1 LAETRAETILLVE
14 DEQDLA
20 SALKDNLELEGFS
33 VRLAHTAED
42 ALRGLAREEPSLI
55 LLDIMLPGMNGFDF
69 CKRLRDQGS
78 DIPIIILSAKGAE
91 LDKVLGLELG
101 ADDYVTK
108 PFSVRELVARV
119 KAVLR
124 RRSPAATPDVCSVG
138 DIEVDFNR
146 FVARG
151 AKGELPLSYYECEI
165 LKLLVSKAGVPVSRS
180 DIIRRIW
187 GHNAYPTTRTV
198 DNHIVKLRRKL
209 EVNPERPRH
218 ILTVHGIGYK
228 FVD

>member
-1 LAETRAETILLVE
+1 LTDNQSETILLVE

-20 SALKDNLELEGFS
+20 SALKDNLELENFR
-33 VRLAHTAED
+33 VKLAYTAED
-42 ALRGLAREEPSLI
+42 ALRAIAVEEPSLI

-69 CKRLRDQGS
+69 CKNLRDRGI
-78 DIPIIILSAKGAE
+78 DVPIIVLSARSAE

-124 RRSPAATPDVCSVG
+124 RRSPAAAPETYKIGHMV
-138 DIEVDFNR
+138 VDFNR
-146 FVARG
+146 FVA
-151 AKGELPLSYYECEI
+151 KGPDGEVPLSYYECEI
-165 LKLLVSKAGVPVSRS
+165 LKLLVSKAGVPVPRS

-187 GHNAYPTTRTV
+187 GYNAYPTTRTV

-209 EVNPERPRH
+209 GENPERPRH

-228 FVD
+228 FVE

>member
-1 LAETRAETILLVE
+1 LLVE
-14 DEQDLA
+14 DEEDLA
-20 SALKDNLELEGFS
+20 SALKDNLELEDFS
-33 VRLAHTAED
+33 VSLAHTAED
-42 ALRGLAREEPSLI
+42 ALRAVAREEPSLI

-69 CKRLRDQGS
+69 CRSLRDR
-78 DIPIIILSAKGAE
+78 DINIPIIILSARSAE

-108 PFSVRELVARV
+108 PFSVRELIARV

-124 RRSPAATPDVCSVG
+124 RRSAAAAPDTCTVG
-138 DIEVDFNR
+138 NIEVDFNR
-146 FVARG
+146 FIARG
-151 AKGELPLSYYECEI
+151 PKGELPLSYYECEI
-165 LKLLVSKAGVPVSRS
+165 LKLLVSNPGVPVSRT

-187 GHNAYPTTRTV
+187 GYNAYPTTRTV

-209 EVNPERPRH
+209 EESPERPRH

-228 FVD
+228 FVQ

>member
-1 LAETRAETILLVE
+1 MADQGADTILLVE
-14 DEQDLA
+14 DEEDLA
-20 SALKDNLELEGFS
+20 SALKDNLELENFS
-33 VRLAHTAED
+33 VSLANTAED
-42 ALRGLAREEPSLI
+42 ALRAVAREEPSLI
-55 LLDIMLPGMNGFDF
+55 LLDIMLPGMSGFDF
-69 CKRLRDQGS
+69 CRNLRARDIN
-78 DIPIIILSAKGAE
+78 IPIIILSARSAE

-108 PFSVRELVARV
+108 PFGVRELIARV

-124 RRSPAATPDVCSVG
+124 RRSAAATPDTCKVG

-146 FVARG
+146 FIARG
-151 AKGELPLSYYECEI
+151 PKGESPLSYYECEI
-165 LKLLVSKAGVPVSRS
+165 LKLLVSKAAVPVSRT

-187 GHNAYPTTRTV
+187 GYNAYPTTRTV

-209 EVNPERPRH
+209 EKTPERPRH

-228 FVD
+228 FVE